1 MADFNDNFM
10 NFTPMDNY
18 VITRIVP
25 GQAYDPTSPPVFYPA
40 KDSDELFDALRTA
53 FPHVKSHPERMRD
66 AMIQFLMEERQA
78 EQMQPAFAP
87 TAATTP
93 ATFQQ
98 TWPSMS
104 SSGTSSTWSSPE
116 TMDLATPTF
125 GMSPGPM
132 APPPLARQY
141 STAPSMA
148 APSIT
153 GSSSPAAI
161 EDMTTVFS
169 ISTTGQ
175 PKQRVRRRMTEAEKA
190 EYRKRRIAKACD
202 SCSRRKRKCTH
213 NQPEMETLASKQKV
227 TKPRQ
232 AAAAATNQNMQQ
244 ALVNFDDLDFGDPF
258 ATDMQLFDDFTNDL
272 EDPLHYMQYDE
283 QKKFDHLLGSA
294 TNNVNDHQYQF
305 DGQPDWATNR
315 SSSGEFATY
324 AFGTCE
330 TDDRADWGVPDTPQH
345 EIEHAHARARA
356 TNAAQLQDVNAQIEA
371 DHLRSDFHPH
381 RLFST
386 INTRSS
392 PQSSSGSGGP
402 SPSGNR
408 MLWEHLRTGQIE
420 PTHTAHLHEAL
431 SAALVNEDTGGSETG
446 HSIRRQER
454 TSWASSVLA
463 VTGTAKAVRAFGRV
477 LQSNGPTRISLQLI
491 RMSSVISTVAHS
503 RQPADN
509 GGSMATSQTSNPQ
522 GYFGLKQNL
531 LNKFSA
537 LDAKDPIADA
547 GKQQREGY
555 KASRASPALS
565 SDEQVLRG
573 SGMEMASTSVSLNQG
588 GSLFNKESP
597 AHNEGR
603 PAFTLGEG
611 IERAASPSTE
621 LYMLKRR
628 IPRTLQSAASSG
640 GAYQRLGTDNYARPI
655 PGDRDPG
662 LSTTSRQ
669 LLVANAD
676 QDTMFKNLHNYF
688 VADTAPPGNSSGGN
702 LSRLDVWANPGPAAH
717 IAAQPEASTPRREL
731 VTYVRSSS
739 ATDGQGRAVVAAS
752 PQLQQRAQSVESTLT
767 RVDDVDIVY
776 VHKKRDTFRRR
787 DHFGRVQQEQDGRE
801 ARVRQTYAS
810 EPSAEGG
817 LGSVLAVVGGVLM
830 LATASSM
837 LSASAVDPSLLLLAL
852 LLPAKGTRGTK
863 ALARCWAH
871 YSHVYGTMLE
881 NIKACYLV
889 LVLETL
895 ALFTGTRYW
904 QEVPTC
910 DRMHEGRSGKES
922 GSGKSDGAMAHRW
935 GRCGGA
941 FPRFWDALVC

>member
-1 MADFNDNFM
+1 MAHFNDNFM
-10 NFTPMDNY
+10 NFTPVDNY

-25 GQAYDPTSPPVFYPA
+25 GKPYDPTSPPVFYPA

-66 AMIQFLMEERQA
+66 AMIKFLMEERQA

-93 ATFQQ
+93 VTFQQ

-116 TMDLATPTF
+116 TLDLATPIF

-132 APPPLARQY
+132 APPPLTRQY
-141 STAPSMA
+141 STAPSVA
-148 APSIT
+148 APST
-153 GSSSPAAI
+153 ADSTSPVAI

-190 EYRKRRIAKACD
+190 EYRKRRIVKACD
-202 SCSRRKRKCTH
+202 SCSRRKRKCSH
-213 NQPEMETLASKQKV
+213 NQPEMETLASKQKI

-232 AAAAATNQNMQQ
+232 TLAAATGQNIQQ
-244 ALVNFDDLDFGDPF
+244 ALVNFDDLDFGDHF
-258 ATDMQLFDDFTNDL
+258 AADIQLFDNFTNDL
-272 EDPLHYMQYDE
+272 EDPLHYMQYDQ
-283 QKKFDHLLGSA
+283 QKNFDHLLGAS
-294 TNNVNDHQYQF
+294 TNNLSDHQYQF
-305 DGQPDWATNR
+305 DGQPDWATNG
-315 SSSGEFATY
+315 SSS
-324 AFGTCE
+324 
-330 TDDRADWGVPDTPQH
+330 DWGVQDTPQH
-345 EIEHAHARARA
+345 EIELAHARARA
-356 TNAAQLQDVNAQIEA
+356 TNAAQLQDVNAQFEA

-392 PQSSSGSGGP
+392 SQSSSGSGGP

-491 RMSSVISTVAHS
+491 RMSNVISTVAHS
-503 RQPADN
+503 RQPAHN
-509 GGSMATSQTSNPQ
+509 GGPMATSQASNPQ

-555 KASRASPALS
+555 KASRTSPALS
-565 SDEQVLRG
+565 SDEQASRG
-573 SGMEMASTSVSLNQG
+573 LGMEMASTSVPLNKG
-588 GSLFNKESP
+588 GSLFEKESP
-597 AHNEGR
+597 ARNEGR

-611 IERAASPSTE
+611 IERATSPSAE

-628 IPRTLQSAASSG
+628 IPRTLQSGASNG
-640 GAYQRLGTDNYARPI
+640 GAYQRLDTDNYTRPI

-662 LSTTSRQ
+662 RTTTSRQ

-676 QDTMFKNLHNYF
+676 QDTMFKNLHNGF
-688 VADTAPPGNSSGGN
+688 VTDTAPPGSSSGGN

-717 IAAQPEASTPRREL
+717 IAVKPEASTPRREL
-731 VTYVRSSS
+731 VTNAHSSS

-752 PQLQQRAQSVESTLT
+752 PQLQQRAQSVEGTTT

-801 ARVRQTYAS
+801 ARVRQTQAS
-810 EPSAEGG
+810 VPGAATG
-817 LGSVLAVVGGVLM
+817 LDSMLAVVCGVLM

-852 LLPAKGTRGTK
+852 LIPVNGTRGTK
-863 ALARCWAH
+863 ALARCWAR

-881 NIKACYLV
+881 NIKACYLL

-895 ALFTGTRYW
+895 ALFTGTRSW

-922 GSGKSDGAMAHRW
+922 GNRKIDGAMAHRW
-935 GRCGGA
+935 GSCGGA